1 MMAFELLQVEA
12 GAKRMDGGSER
23 WLWWGHCRERLE
35 PQKEEN
41 VSCIFW
47 RSWELGSLCP
57 FHIKSVM
64 CSLIEARVKHELRVI
79 SIWLIATFSS
89 S

>member
-1 MMAFELLQVEA
+1 MEALKGGCGGGIVER
-12 GAKRMDGGSER
+12 GR
-23 WLWWGHCRERLE
+23 

-64 CSLIEARVKHELRVI
+64 CTLIEARVKHELRVI
-79 SIWLIATFSS
+79 FHLVSS
-89 S
+89 HILQFLESN